1 VSEHKRG
8 TRGGIA
14 TGKIGSFPH
23 AKSGDSGRLLAAAV
37 KRPRGSRRAAER
49 AQRLWESRDEIL
61 LDVPLQAQS
70 VERLSKRERS
80 RYRKS
85 LALLA
90 AEGSVVAFL
99 RTGNMHL
106 AGLGV
111 YEALLTQGWKIR
123 FNNPEEMIRLHQAA
137 VELAESFDPRGY
149 GKKRIAHLQARAW
162 GELANAHR
170 VGDRLRSSARAFE
183 KAFALFQEGTGDPYL
198 KARLLDLEC
207 SLHGAR
213 REFALALGQLET
225 LSNLYRDLGE
235 PHLAGRSLIIRALYT
250 SYSGRPHDAI
260 QINNDGLELIDR
272 QRDPALFM
280 HAIHNHLFFLVD
292 LGRCAQAKRSLF
304 ENRRNLI
311 YKERISALRLRG
323 LEGRISYGLGELM
336 SAEIAYR
343 EVREGLAEVGKSFYG
358 AIISLE
364 LAMVLVG
371 QKRFEEAEKEV
382 LVAQEV
388 FLSLEVFRE
397 FLGTIIYL
405 HESIQQREATPE
417 LIEVAVAHLRR
428 RELQIAPRHQR

>member
-1 VSEHKRG
+1 MSEHKHG
-8 TRGGIA
+8 TRGGTA
-14 TGKIGSFPH
+14 TGNVGGLPP
-23 AKSGDSGRLLAAAV
+23 ARSGDPGRLLAAAA
-37 KRPRGSRRAAER
+37 KRPRKSRRTAER
-49 AQRLWESRDEIL
+49 AQRLWEGRDETL
-61 LDVPLQAQS
+61 FDVPLQARS
-70 VERLSKRERS
+70 VERLSRRERA
-80 RYRKS
+80 RYRKL

-111 YEALLTQGWKIR
+111 YEALLAQGWKIR
-123 FNNPEEMIRLHQAA
+123 FNNPEKMIRLHQAA
-137 VELAESFDPRGY
+137 VELAESLDPRGY
-149 GKKRIAHLQARAW
+149 GKKRIADLQARAW
-162 GELANAHR
+162 GELANAYR
-170 VGDRLRSSARAFE
+170 AGDRLRSSAQALG
-183 KAFALFQEGTGDPYL
+183 KAFALSQNGSGDLYL

-207 SLHGAR
+207 SLQGAR
-213 REFALALGQLET
+213 REFAVALGQLET

-260 QINNDGLELIDR
+260 QINKEGLELIDR
-272 QRDPALFM
+272 QREPALFM

-292 LGRCAQAKRSLF
+292 LGRCAQARRSLF

-323 LEGRISYGLGELM
+323 LEGRISYGLGELL

-343 EVREGLAEVGKSFYG
+343 EVKEGLAEVGKSFYG

-364 LAMVLVG
+364 LAMVLVS
-371 QKRFEEAEKEV
+371 QKRFEEAEKEI

-405 HESIQQREATPE
+405 HEAIQQRTATPE

-428 RELQIAPRHQR
+428 REIQIAPRHQR